1 MSKSYYSLGL
11 MSGTSMDGVDASII
25 QTDCG
30 SMYEVI
36 LDKYY
41 KYDDDLLNDLTSLR
55 AKINSPEDLKNFFS
69 EIKLLEKK
77 ITLFHA
83 EAANKIMKEVEV
95 KIDFIGFHGQT
106 IYHNSDKKISKQ
118 LGDGN
123 LLSQLTKKTV
133 IYDFRQNDIKNGG
146 QGAPLT
152 PVFHSML
159 EYKFKLAPSIIL
171 NIGGIVNATTF
182 WETGSFLATDIGP
195 GMCLIDKWIRLNT
208 KKKYDENGAIAAL
221 GKISMNLDFE
231 LDTFFHSENKDLKKN
246 YIKSFDINDFDIA
259 FVRGLSLEDGAATL
273 TEYTA
278 KIIFHY
284 FLYIIEITKKKIN
297 YAPIIILCGGGRK
310 NTFLVERLKKE
321 IATNFVNSNVLK
333 MIDDYGIDGDFV
345 ESQAF
350 AYLAVCSYLKLPLTF
365 PTTTGCK
372 KPSTGGVIIK
382 NF

>member
-1 MSKSYYSLGL
+1 MNKSYYSLGL
-11 MSGTSMDGVDASII
+11 MSGTSIDGVDASII

-55 AKINSPEDLKNFFS
+55 AKINSPEDLKIFFS

-208 KKKYDENGAIAAL
+208 KKKYDENGALAAL

-246 YIKSFDINDFDIA
+246 YIK
-259 FVRGLSLEDGAATL
+259 
-273 TEYTA
+273 
-278 KIIFHY
+278 
-284 FLYIIEITKKKIN
+284 
-297 YAPIIILCGGGRK
+297 
-310 NTFLVERLKKE
+310 
-321 IATNFVNSNVLK
+321 
-333 MIDDYGIDGDFV
+333 
-345 ESQAF
+345 
-350 AYLAVCSYLKLPLTF
+350 
-365 PTTTGCK
+365 
-372 KPSTGGVIIK
+372 
-382 NF
+382 

>member
-30 SMYEVI
+30 SMYEII

-55 AKINSPEDLKNFFS
+55 AKINSPEDLKIFFS

-83 EAANKIMKEVEV
+83 EAANKIMKKVGV

-171 NIGGIVNATTF
+171 NIGGIVNATTI

-195 GMCLIDKWIRLNT
+195 GMCLIDKWIRSNS
-208 KKKYDENGAIAAL
+208 KKKYDENGDIAAL
-221 GKISMNLDFE
+221 GKISNNLDYE
-231 LDTFFHSENKDLKKN
+231 LDIFYHSEKKDLKKN
-246 YIKSFDINDFDIA
+246 YIKSFDISDFDIS

-284 FLYIIEITKKKIN
+284 FLYILEITKN
-297 YAPIIILCGGGRK
+297 MNNNPIIILCGGGRK
-310 NTFLVERLKKE
+310 NNFLVERLKKE
-321 IATNFVNSNVLK
+321 IKINFTGYDIVK

-350 AYLAVCSYLKLPLTF
+350 AYLAVCSYLKLPITF
-365 PTTTGCK
+365 PNTTGCK
-372 KPSTGGVIIK
+372 KQSTGGVLIK